1 MFWQIKLE
9 TEWTFIS
16 INYWKGNGGNV
27 LGKKSME
34 INELGYYT
42 KMEGNGRYCA
52 DATCFAFW
60 F

>member
-1 MFWQIKLE
+1 MTFLCMFWQIKLE

-42 KMEGNGRYCA
+42 KMEGNGR
-52 DATCFAFW
+52 
-60 F
+60 